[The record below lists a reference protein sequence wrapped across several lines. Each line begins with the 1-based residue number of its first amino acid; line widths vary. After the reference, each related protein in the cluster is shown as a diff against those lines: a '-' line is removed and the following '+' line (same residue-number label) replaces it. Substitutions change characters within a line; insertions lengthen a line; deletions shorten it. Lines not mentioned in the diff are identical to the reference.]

1 MHGKQTTQTKREF
14 WLLKR
19 AIEIFIDV
27 FASSSCPTLKRQM
40 NEWLNECKG
49 RKKREN
55 LEIKPP
61 HQCVHSDIQPIECPW
76 RRRLVSV
83 HTIDV
88 LQTDTSHTCK
98 NPIPNTSFL
107 VLNHHTSVSIR
118 DTLFIAVQKSPEQ
131 SSSAVITL
139 INPKLVRSCNFTIPC
154 FPLTSDLLLPT

>member
-1 MHGKQTTQTKREF
+1 
-14 WLLKR
+14 
-19 AIEIFIDV
+19 
-27 FASSSCPTLKRQM
+27 
-40 NEWLNECKG
+40 
-49 RKKREN
+49 
-55 LEIKPP
+55 
-61 HQCVHSDIQPIECPW
+61 
-76 RRRLVSV
+76 V

-139 INPKLVRSCNFTIPC
+139 INPKLVGSCNFTIPS
-154 FPLTSDLLLPT
+154 FPLTSDLLLPTEMSFFQRKCGWWIAECRRRIGH